1 MTVTVY
7 VEGGGISR
15 ELRANCRRGFNRFFR
30 NAGLTGRMPKV
41 VACGSREAAYDRF
54 CTALGRSNEHAAI
67 LLVDSEGPITRKA
80 GSWTHLKEQDNWKK
94 PKGTK
99 NENAHLMVQCMEAWF
114 FADKE
119 TLANYFG
126 DGFNR
131 SALSGQAD
139 VENIP
144 KTDIERGLKS
154 ATRQCMRKGRYSK
167 SRHSFAIL
175 AQINPEKVTAASPH
189 ARWLI
194 QTLLTKASSGS

>member
-1 MTVTVY
+1 
-7 VEGGGISR
+7 
-15 ELRANCRRGFNRFFR
+15 
-30 NAGLTGRMPKV
+30 MPRV

-54 CTALGRSNEHAAI
+54 CTALGRPNELAAI
-67 LLVDSEGPITRKA
+67 LLVDSEGPITRKV

-114 FADKE
+114 FADKD

-131 SALSGQAD
+131 NALSGQVD
-139 VENIP
+139 VEDIP
-144 KTDIERGLKS
+144 KSDIERGLKS
-154 ATRQCMRKGRYSK
+154 ATRQCIRKGRYSK
-167 SRHSFAIL
+167 GRDSFTIL
-175 AQINPEKVTAASPH
+175 GQLDPEKVTAASPR
-189 ARWLI
+189 AKRLI